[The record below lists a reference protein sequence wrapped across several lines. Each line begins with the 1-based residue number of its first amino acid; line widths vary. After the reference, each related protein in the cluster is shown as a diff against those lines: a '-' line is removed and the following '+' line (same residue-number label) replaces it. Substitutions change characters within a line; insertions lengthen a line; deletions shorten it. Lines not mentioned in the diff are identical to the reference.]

1 MEEIAKSFLDP
12 NEFISLDVH
21 KREMREMQREVNY
34 LRNRVVELN
43 KQLDEHKKHTQ
54 NSIEY
59 IEGSIDDLQ
68 MEFELERNECGS
80 RD

>member
-1 MEEIAKSFLDP
+1 MEEIAKSFLEP
-12 NEFISLDVH
+12 SEFISLDVH
-21 KREMREMQREVNY
+21 KREMREMQREVNH
-34 LRNRVVELN
+34 LRKRVTQLNEELD
-43 KQLDEHKKHTQ
+43 QHKKHTQ

-68 MEFELERNECGS
+68 MEFNLERDECGS

>member
-1 MEEIAKSFLDP
+1 MSDGNESDSSIGTEEL
-12 NEFISLDVH
+12 N
-21 KREMREMQREVNY
+21 
-34 LRNRVVELN
+34 ELN

>member
-1 MEEIAKSFLDP
+1 MEEIAKSFIDP
-12 NEFISLDVH
+12 QYISIDTYQ
-21 KREMREMQREVNY
+21 REMREMQREVNY

-43 KQLDEHKKHTQ
+43 KQLDEHKQHSLA
-54 NSIEY
+54 SIEY

-68 MEFELERNECGS
+68 MEFELIERDEGGS